1 MPSRQG
7 SDKNMQDILANLVER
22 QYVAGTVERYQ
33 DLPMQSPMA
42 LYRLL
47 AMQRIVLRLW
57 MFMP

>member
-1 MPSRQG
+1 
-7 SDKNMQDILANLVER
+7 MQDILANLVER
-22 QYVAGTVERYQ
+22 QYMAGTAERYK
-33 DLPMQSPMA
+33 DLPMESPMA